1 MIVYVSFK
9 VSMNGL
15 WLKDAKEI
23 ESLRL
28 QLLEQARRLQA
39 ERVRAGHST
48 QDEDVEVER
57 VESIGGVPEE
67 PLPDAGNK
75 DHASS

>member
-1 MIVYVSFK
+1 MIVFVSFK

-48 QDEDVEVER
+48 QEEDVEG